1 MIPIG
6 PAPVTS
12 TSSPTRSKLSAVCT
26 ALPNGS
32 KIAAI
37 SSGMSSGMGTTF
49 ISGMHTYSAKEPG
62 RFTPTPLVLRHRCPR
77 PARQLRHAP
86 QTICPSPETRCPI
99 RYFTAAGPVSTI
111 SPTNSC
117 PTTIGTGTVFALNS
131 SHFQICTS
139 VPQIA
144 DFLTLMSTSDGPGSG
159 TGTRAIHSPGS
170 GLALTSAF
178 MSFCIALPPQIGAQI
193 FQPAVADH
201 EGHAAAPLRPPQQPD
216 RRREVGPR
224 RIAAEN
230 PLGPGQ
236 QPRMLRR
243 LFPGDGLIAGQV
255 DPAQMHEVGH
265 RVAAALYRV
274 IRPVRVHRV
283 APHTQRHEEPRRAAQ
298 RPARAD
304 EIAERRHPLARL
316 RPDFRRGA
324 TRMRLRVAR
333 ARELIGPE
341 RPARLRDPPRLR
353 LDQRKVGPRY
363 LAGSRS
369 LRLR

>member
-1 MIPIG
+1 MMPMG

-37 SSGMSSGMGTTF
+37 SSGISSGIGTTF
-49 ISGMHTYSAKEPG
+49 ISGIQTYSAKKPG
-62 RFTPTPLVLRHRCPR
+62 RFTPTPFVLRHKCPR

-86 QTICPSPETRCPI
+86 QTICPSPDTRCPI
-99 RYFTAAGPVSTI
+99 RYFGAAAPQSTI

-144 DFLTLMSTSDGPGSG
+144 DFLTLISTSDGPGSG

-193 FQPAVADH
+193 FQPAVTNH
-201 EGHAAAPLRPPQQPD
+201 EGQAATPLRPPQQPD
-216 RRREVGPR
+216 HRRQVGTGGV
-224 RIAAEN
+224 AAEYA
-230 PLGPGQ
+230 LGPGQ
-236 QPRMLRR
+236 KPRML
-243 LFPGDGLIAGQV
+243 
-255 DPAQMHEVGH
+255 
-265 RVAAALYRV
+265 
-274 IRPVRVHRV
+274 
-283 APHTQRHEEPRRAAQ
+283 
-298 RPARAD
+298 
-304 EIAERRHPLARL
+304 
-316 RPDFRRGA
+316 
-324 TRMRLRVAR
+324 
-333 ARELIGPE
+333 
-341 RPARLRDPPRLR
+341 
-353 LDQRKVGPRY
+353 
-363 LAGSRS
+363 
-369 LRLR
+369 